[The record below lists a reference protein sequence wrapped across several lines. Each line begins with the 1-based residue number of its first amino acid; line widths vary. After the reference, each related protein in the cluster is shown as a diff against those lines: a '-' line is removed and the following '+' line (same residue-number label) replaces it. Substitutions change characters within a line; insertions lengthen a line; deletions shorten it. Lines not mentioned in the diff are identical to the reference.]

1 MARIPAGARA
11 SKRVANPKERRHV
24 GRPTKYEPRFCE
36 MLLEDMAKG
45 YSMTAF
51 AGLIGVSRDTL
62 TAWAAEHPEFSLA
75 VTRGKALRLRDW
87 ETVALDMRRN
97 GGGPGGATITVF
109 GLKNMG
115 GEEWSDT
122 TKLEAKVDAK
132 VEHSADDAFAAF
144 TGALERAAKGKAE
157 GA

>member
-1 MARIPAGARA
+1 MARIHAGAPA
-11 SKRVANPKERRHV
+11 SKRGAGKPKPRPV

-36 MLLEDMAKG
+36 MLVEDMAKG
-45 YSMTAF
+45 FSLTAF
-51 AGLIGVSRDTL
+51 AGLIGVSRSTL
-62 TAWAAEHPEFSLA
+62 NEWIEQFPEFSEA
-75 VTRGKALRLRDW
+75 ASRGKALRLRDW
-87 ETVALDMRRN
+87 ENVALEMRRN

-115 GEEWSDT
+115 GDEWSDT

-144 TGALERAAKGKAE
+144 AGALERAAKGKAE